1 MEQLGAN
8 RGQTNNEKAARRSP
22 AYESIQGRIQRT
34 GKQFR
39 TAPTRKEQTTLLK
52 KLLELRSQRYT
63 RAEKIVDKLNEVTQ
77 ATMETPVIKSRMLEI
92 GVTGVA
98 PDRRS
103 PEYLEK
109 CRDHFVPENQQDAN
123 NAGKRRG
130 DSHHLIRPRVQP

>member
-52 KLLELRSQRYT
+52 KLLELKRHRQAIPVYNTRHQTKLGYIRY
-63 RAEKIVDKLNEVTQ
+63 ADDF
-77 ATMETPVIKSRMLEI
+77 VILVNGTLEEASDI
-92 GVTGVA
+92 KNKVEGHLGA
-98 PDRRS
+98 
-103 PEYLEK
+103 L
-109 CRDHFVPENQQDAN
+109 
-123 NAGKRRG
+123 
-130 DSHHLIRPRVQP
+130 DSN